1 MTYGKILDPVRLSKL
16 MTDQLK
22 LDADFFGLQALREQ
36 LELDGEFVIDCEG
49 TRIITTRRVLSKG
62 KDYPGSFEEVLAGM
76 IDPESKHYRTLE
88 TDGSLKILFPSPD
101 QLMKMI
107 NFLLKDKEEDFFP

>member
-62 KDYPGSFEEVLAGM
+62 KDYPGSFEEILAGM

-88 TDGSLKILFPSPD
+88 TESLKILFPSPD

-107 NFLLKDKEEDFFP
+107 NFLKKEKEENFCP